1 METIKASVLHFLM
14 TDNVE
19 EVKYPTQSIFIQDGN
34 ALFQSFIGLA
44 LIFGGALLQMLIQ
57 MAQN

>member
-1 METIKASVLHFLM
+1 M

-19 EVKYPTQSIFIQDGN
+19 EVKYLTQSIFIQDGN

>member
-1 METIKASVLHFLM
+1 M

-19 EVKYPTQSIFIQDGN
+19 EVKYPTQSIFIHDGN